1 MTRNAFDEFFADDL
15 KSPAGEE
22 HYNRVRAQIDAVDM
36 LFRDM
41 DARRKRL
48 GWSKAELARRAGL
61 NPVMVRRLF
70 SQQLPNPTLQTVV
83 ALASALEATV
93 SVTADGAL
101 RDAADEQPRK
111 ARTRVPA
118 ASGQGRV

>member
-15 KSPAGEE
+15 KTPAGEE
-22 HYNRVRAQIDAVDM
+22 HYNRVRAQIDAVDA
-36 LFRDM
+36 LFREM
-41 DARRKRL
+41 DARRERL

-83 ALASALEATV
+83 ALASALDVSV
-93 SVTADGAL
+93 SVTANGAL
-101 RDAADEQPRK
+101 RDAADEDPGE
-111 ARTRVPA
+111 ARTRRA
-118 ASGQGRV
+118 TASGHGRV